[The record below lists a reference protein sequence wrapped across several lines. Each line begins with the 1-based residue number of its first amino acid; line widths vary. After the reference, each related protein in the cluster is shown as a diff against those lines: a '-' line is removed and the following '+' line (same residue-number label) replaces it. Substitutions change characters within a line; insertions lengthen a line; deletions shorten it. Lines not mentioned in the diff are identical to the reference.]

1 MESAVSWWEQACTGQ
16 RWRQTAVGSRAAPQ
30 IREARGA
37 RAGPETESSVRL
49 SVTATPQRAGVG
61 AFPGPVGVPGGREL
75 EAVCWGLAGCC
86 VAGPGCRPACRW
98 AAPALLWAAAPVSE
112 ELAAQLCLWASL
124 ALLVHFYCV
133 TASEGGP
140 GSPSSSGA
148 VMALA
153 GAYRSPRA
161 PLGLSRLWL
170 GLTRVPEPLRGHYG
184 SGAYRGP
191 RALPGPSRLWLGLT
205 GVPEPLRGHNG
216 SAWGFLGSLS
226 PSGVVMALGLAC
238 LSHSP
243 LRKPRCTCV
252 PGQLSPSPWL
262 F

>member
-1 MESAVSWWEQACTGQ
+1 M
-16 RWRQTAVGSRAAPQ
+16 GSRAAPQ
-30 IREARGA
+30 IREACGA

-170 GLTRVPEPLRGHYG
+170 GLTRVPEPLRGH
-184 SGAYRGP
+184 
-191 RALPGPSRLWLGLT
+191 
-205 GVPEPLRGHNG
+205 NG